1 MCVCFF
7 SKRWRAGMGLVSS
20 SFLNGSNR
28 KRLLYEFLALV
39 PQVCISCFQ
48 SWFFGG
54 KRGNK
59 QINEFQYERQIEHK
73 HNPTI
78 EYCTFFLNHHLCLMT
93 VFLRSSKPLNLC
105 YGKGYNMCSSF
116 ISEVN
121 IFRCLNPQNGYCNST
136 VIYTK
141 HLYPWVGDNSH
152 KFREVDRFWNIIIL
166 CVHGYYIYISLY
178 IFEYFQSTK
187 NNTTWK
193 GTVKTSEK
201 KTTTLPKNKNNWLPN
216 QRSLSILPVVV
227 DSPCREWNKNCRRE
241 KLGSKTHGI
250 SSSWWHWRS
259 FPMSALQCQ
268 TPEKV
273 RRSSNP

>member
-1 MCVCFF
+1 
-7 SKRWRAGMGLVSS
+7 MG
-20 SFLNGSNR
+20 
-28 KRLLYEFLALV
+28 
-39 PQVCISCFQ
+39 
-48 SWFFGG
+48 
-54 KRGNK
+54 
-59 QINEFQYERQIEHK
+59 
-73 HNPTI
+73 
-78 EYCTFFLNHHLCLMT
+78 
-93 VFLRSSKPLNLC
+93 
-105 YGKGYNMCSSF
+105 
-116 ISEVN
+116 
-121 IFRCLNPQNGYCNST
+121 T
-136 VIYTK
+136 VIVLSYT
-141 HLYPWVGDNSH
+141 L
-152 KFREVDRFWNIIIL
+152 NISTPELVTIPTNFVKL
-166 CVHGYYIYISLY
+166 TVSETSSYCVYMDTIYIYISLY

-227 DSPCREWNKNCRRE
+227 DSPCREWNKNCRKE